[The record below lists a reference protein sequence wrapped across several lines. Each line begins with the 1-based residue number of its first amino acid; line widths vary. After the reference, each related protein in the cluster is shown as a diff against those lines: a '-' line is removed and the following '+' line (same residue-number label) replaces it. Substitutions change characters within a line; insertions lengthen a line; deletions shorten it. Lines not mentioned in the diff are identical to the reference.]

1 MLEYECDLLSRLVS
15 IDTDSTK
22 RKNYEEI
29 TNLLLKEAGKVGLS
43 AERVVDEKG
52 IPHVLIKFPNVPT
65 NAKKIVFLTH
75 CDVVPAG
82 EGWDFDPFKP
92 FVKNGKLFG
101 RGAADD
107 KSNIVAALAAFKEIL
122 EENMTLKVNPLL
134 VIAGGEETGEGE
146 TFFRRLEGDIC
157 IVLDSG
163 CEGLSIGA
171 SGVARLTVKVF
182 GKQAHSA
189 YPFMA
194 KNAIYE
200 ASKIISFIQKLA
212 EKTEKT
218 VLSKFYAPT
227 HYERIPRRIS
237 VTMVNG
243 GVAANIIPAECT
255 LLVDVRT
262 IPEEKAEEAAKEV
275 KEEIEKFS
283 EENEVKVDVKVKA
296 LMDGWYTKDE
306 EVVNK
311 FREILEEALGC
322 KVKVVVELGGT
333 DGVFMID
340 RMPVVQFGT
349 MRDEN
354 NIHGKNEF
362 VYLKDIGKVKKFV
375 KKVITS
381 DF

>member
-1 MLEYECDLLSRLVS
+1 MLEYECNLLSKLVS

-22 RKNYEEI
+22 RKNYKEI
-29 TNLLLKEAGKVGLS
+29 TNLLLEEARKAGLS

-52 IPHVLIKFPNVPT
+52 IPHVLIRFPNAPT
-65 NAKKIVFLTH
+65 DAKKIVFLTH
-75 CDVVPAG
+75 YDVVPAG
-82 EGWDFDPFKP
+82 EGWDFDPFRP
-92 FVKNGKLFG
+92 FVKDGKLFG

-122 EENMTLKVNPLL
+122 EEKLPLKANPLL
-134 VIAGGEETGEGE
+134 VVAGGEETGEGE
-146 TFFRRLEGDIC
+146 TFFKKLEGDMC
-157 IVLDSG
+157 VVLDSG

-171 SGVARLTVKVF
+171 SGVARLNIKVL

-189 YPFMA
+189 YPFMSR
-194 KNAIYE
+194 NAIYE
-200 ASKIISFIQKLA
+200 ASKIISFVQKLA

-218 VLSKFYAPT
+218 VLSRFYAPT
-227 HYERIPRRIS
+227 YYERVPRRIN
-237 VTMVNG
+237 VTMING

-275 KEEIEKFS
+275 KEEIEKFA

-296 LMDGWYTKDE
+296 LMNGWYTRNE
-306 EVVNK
+306 EIVNK

-322 KVKVVVELGGT
+322 KVKIVVELGGT

-340 RMPVVQFGT
+340 RMPVIQFGT

-362 VYLKDIGKVKKFV
+362 VYLKDIEKVKKFV
-375 KKVITS
+375 KRIITS
-381 DF
+381 DI